1 MSASRVGCS
10 PGCLEDARR
19 ASPERAG
26 AGGPGLVHDHGPGH
40 RGARARGPLSSATVR
55 RRIRRVFK
63 GHGPGDCGSVV
74 SLTPLVLSK
83 LSSGRTDGRMDGGAA
98 RVPPSSLPG
107 ASCSP
112 HPGGNRRSG
121 FVRSESV
128 SRRGPRRGS
137 VPEPRSDERGSTG
150 PPACVS
156 PWAAFPRI
164 ANSRPLRC
172 GAHVLHLRA
181 VKRTAVKAAATQRQW
196 LRQQPAASTFP
207 YPPSAP
213 SSRSLRLSTRAH
225 TPAFPHFTRLF

>member
-1 MSASRVGCS
+1 MSASPSRMQPWMLGGRAAS
-10 PGCLEDARR
+10 ISGEGRRRGTRPRAR
-19 ASPERAG
+19 PRAG
-26 AGGPGLVHDHGPGH
+26 AS
-40 RGARARGPLSSATVR
+40 LSSATVR

-128 SRRGPRRGS
+128 SRPRGGAQSPSHAREGAQA
-137 VPEPRSDERGSTG
+137 PL
-150 PPACVS
+150 PACL
-156 PWAAFPRI
+156 P
-164 ANSRPLRC
+164 
-172 GAHVLHLRA
+172 G
-181 VKRTAVKAAATQRQW
+181 
-196 LRQQPAASTFP
+196 
-207 YPPSAP
+207 
-213 SSRSLRLSTRAH
+213 
-225 TPAFPHFTRLF
+225 RLFQE

>member
-83 LSSGRTDGRMDGGAA
+83 LSSGRTDGRRRRPRSALI
-98 RVPPSSLPG
+98 LPG

-128 SRRGPRRGS
+128 SRPRGGAQSPSHALTSKGAQA
-137 VPEPRSDERGSTG
+137 PL
-150 PPACVS
+150 PACL
-156 PWAAFPRI
+156 P
-164 ANSRPLRC
+164 
-172 GAHVLHLRA
+172 G
-181 VKRTAVKAAATQRQW
+181 
-196 LRQQPAASTFP
+196 
-207 YPPSAP
+207 
-213 SSRSLRLSTRAH
+213 
-225 TPAFPHFTRLF
+225 RLFQE

>member
-128 SRRGPRRGS
+128 SRPRGGAQSPSHALTSEGAQ
-137 VPEPRSDERGSTG
+137 G
-150 PPACVS
+150 PLPACL
-156 PWAAFPRI
+156 P
-164 ANSRPLRC
+164 
-172 GAHVLHLRA
+172 G
-181 VKRTAVKAAATQRQW
+181 
-196 LRQQPAASTFP
+196 
-207 YPPSAP
+207 
-213 SSRSLRLSTRAH
+213 
-225 TPAFPHFTRLF
+225 RLFQE

>member
-1 MSASRVGCS
+1 M
-10 PGCLEDARR
+10 
-19 ASPERAG
+19 
-26 AGGPGLVHDHGPGH
+26 HDHGPGH

-98 RVPPSSLPG
+98 RVPPSSSRALRAHRIPEG
-107 ASCSP
+107 TVALASFAASLF
-112 HPGGNRRSG
+112 H
-121 FVRSESV
+121 
-128 SRRGPRRGS
+128 GPRRGS
-137 VPEPRSDERGSTG
+137 V

-196 LRQQPAASTFP
+196 PRQQPAASTFP